1 MKMKRVLACAL
12 SAAMIVTFV
21 SFGNMGVGMVHAAA
35 VSYTHLT
42 LPTN

>member
-21 SFGNMGVGMVHAAA
+21 SFGNMGVEWYM
-35 VSYTHLT
+35 L
-42 LPTN
+42 L